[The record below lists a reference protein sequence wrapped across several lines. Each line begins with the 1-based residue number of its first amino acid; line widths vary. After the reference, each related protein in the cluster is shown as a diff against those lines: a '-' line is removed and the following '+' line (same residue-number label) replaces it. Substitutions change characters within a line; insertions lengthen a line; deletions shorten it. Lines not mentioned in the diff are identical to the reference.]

1 LAGLLSYSNTQKQD
15 TMMKIAVMAI
25 ALVMGSIAF
34 GQPNMKKMTPE
45 QRAQNLTTKMTK
57 QLALNDDQAMK
68 ISEINQ
74 GIAQKN
80 ESIRTDANMSKE
92 QKKEIMQ
99 SNHDAR
105 MSMYKNVLT
114 TEQYTKC
121 EQLEKERMER
131 KAAKKAAAGTT
142 EQAPAAPEEDEL

>member
-1 LAGLLSYSNTQKQD
+1 
-15 TMMKIAVMAI
+15 MKIAVMAI
-25 ALVMGSIAF
+25 ALVMGSLAF
-34 GQPNMKKMTPE
+34 GQQNMKKMTPE

-57 QLALNDDQAMK
+57 QLALNDDQAMR

-80 ESIRTDANMSKE
+80 ESIRNDANMSKE

-114 TEQYTKC
+114 AEQYAKC
-121 EQLEKERMER
+121 EQLEKERMDR

-142 EQAPAAPEEDEL
+142 ETPATLEEDEL